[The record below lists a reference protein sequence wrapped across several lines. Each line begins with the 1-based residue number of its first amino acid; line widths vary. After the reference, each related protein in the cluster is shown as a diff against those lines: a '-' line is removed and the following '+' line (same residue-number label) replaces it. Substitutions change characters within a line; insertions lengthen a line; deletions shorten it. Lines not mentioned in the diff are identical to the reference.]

1 MLSKHQRQTRAHPR
15 RSFARLA
22 VLAVLV
28 ASASLLS
35 AGLAQKVINVATRVD
50 IANVDLHLTTNFD
63 DRNPLLTVYEFLL
76 GIDENGAPAPMLAE
90 SWSWSDDGLTLT
102 IPLRQGVLFHNGNEL
117 TSEDVKYSL
126 DRVRTAGPRASEFG
140 QVTDVVAV
148 DRYTVQLVLSEPTAA
163 LLGAIANPIA
173 PAVIVP
179 AGEAERQGGS
189 ITEPVGT
196 GPFRFVEWLPD
207 QYLKVEKFPD
217 YVADTRPA
225 SGFVGRHEALVDE
238 IYFRPIPEA
247 SVRAA
252 ALENGEVQV
261 AQAVAYPDYLRLQG
275 HPTAIVEIVPSATIG
290 DIRFGFKQGPFAN
303 DVLLRRAAQMVTNKQ
318 DLVDALLWGLGSPAH
333 SGIPDFSPFA
343 VGIHQTPEPY
353 DVEEA
358 RRLVEMS
365 DYDGSEVL
373 ISYTPGIYR
382 DASVILQAAFA
393 EIGINSQVDNL
404 EAGSSLQK
412 WQSGAF
418 DIFVSGLSLRPDPMN
433 YYMPFWHSS
442 STPTG
447 YNNPEYD
454 RLNEEALAETNLERR
469 IALYQQI
476 EELRRTDMPWYP
488 IMRNT
493 ETFAYSNSLTGFET
507 WSAGYILL
515 WNVDIR

>member
-1 MLSKHQRQTRAHPR
+1 MRIATLL
-15 RSFARLA
+15 LA
-22 VLAVLV
+22 LTLV
-28 ASASLLS
+28 TSA
-35 AGLAQKVINVATRVD
+35 LAQKVINVATRVD

-76 GIDENGAPAPMLAE
+76 GIDGNGAPAPMLAE
-90 SWSWSDDGLTLT
+90 GWSWSDDGLTLT

-117 TSEDVKYSL
+117 TSEDVVYSL
-126 DRVRTAGPRASEFG
+126 NRVRTDGPRASEFG
-140 QVTDVVAV
+140 QVVDIVAT
-148 DRYTVQLVLSEPTAA
+148 DRYTVELKLAEPTAA

-173 PAVIVP
+173 PAVMVP

-189 ITEPVGT
+189 ITEPIGT
-196 GPFRFVEWLPD
+196 GPFKFVEWLPD
-207 QYLKVEKFPD
+207 QYLKVEKFAD

-261 AQAVAYPDYLRLQG
+261 AQALSYPDYLRLQG
-275 HPTAIVEIVPSATIG
+275 HPTAIVEIIPSATIG
-290 DIRFGFKQGPFAN
+290 DVRFGFKQGPFAD

-318 DLVDALLWGLGSPAH
+318 ELVDALLWGLGSPAH
-333 SGIPDFSPFA
+333 SGIPEFSPFA

-358 RRLVEMS
+358 RRLVQAS
-365 DYDGSEVL
+365 NYDGSEVL
-373 ISYTPGIYR
+373 ISYTPGLYR
-382 DASVILQAAFA
+382 DASVILQAAFS

-412 WQSGAF
+412 WQTGAF

-433 YYMPFWHSS
+433 YYMPFWHSA

-447 YNNPEYD
+447 YNNADYD
-454 RLNEEALAETNLERR
+454 RLNEEALAETDVEKRT
-469 IALYQQI
+469 ALYQQI
-476 EELRRTDMPWYP
+476 EELRRSDLPWYP
-488 IMRNT
+488 ITYNT
-493 ETFAYSNSLTGFET
+493 ETFAYSSSLEGFET
-507 WSAGYILL
+507 WSAGYFLL
-515 WNVDIR
+515 WNVDIP